1 MNENS
6 PKEPKKSHEEIVD
19 IYHLDVVAM
28 ACRGDC
34 SVEFD
39 DLQILEV
46 GSQKPSLG

>member
-1 MNENS
+1 MHEWKFTQGA
-6 PKEPKKSHEEIVD
+6 KEITLGNCR
-19 IYHLDVVAM
+19 YLDVVAM

-34 SVEFD
+34 GVEFD